1 MPATAHHRSNLR
13 LSSSRLT
20 REISNINASPWRVAS
35 TCSEVIGGERLGHV
49 HRPAAPVAVHGQV
62 RVRAVQL
69 ARPAA
74 TVLARA
80 TPQVV
85 MKRAAQRQRR
95 IVNARRQPP
104 PEREQLPLAQL

>member
-1 MPATAHHRSNLR
+1 MACPFGHAYTVPPTLPRQAIVYLR
-13 LSSSRLT
+13 Q
-20 REISNINASPWRVAS
+20 S
-35 TCSEVIGGERLGHV
+35 TPRQV

-62 RVRAVQL
+62 RVGAVQL

-95 IVNARRQPP
+95 IVNARRQPS